1 MAGVALYW
9 HTIRHLKPIQ
19 LYGRVWF
26 RLSRP
31 RVDPRP
37 APTRRPAAA
46 DAWVPGAERPASMRG
61 PRRFEFLNEPHE
73 LAERGWDDP
82 RLGKLWRYHLHYF
95 DDLNASEAASRAA
108 WHHALLTRW
117 VRENPPPRGTGWEPY
132 PTSLRVVNWIK
143 WALRGNALPPECVHS
158 LAVQVRWLSRRVE
171 TYLLGNHLFVNAK
184 ALVFAGLYF
193 DGPEAT
199 GWLERGLRILTGQL
213 PEQILPDGGQFER
226 STMYH
231 ALALEDMLDLCNL
244 AATYGLAIAS
254 RWRAL
259 TGPMRQWLM
268 TMCHPDGQISQFN
281 DAALDI
287 APAPQ
292 ALEQYARRLGLAG
305 LAAPQPVTQLGDSGY
320 VRVERAP
327 AVVLLDVAP
336 VGPDHVFAHA
346 HADTLSFELSLFGR
360 RVLVNSGT
368 SCYGCGAER
377 LRQRGTA
384 AHNTVVVDGA
394 DSSEV
399 WSDFRLGRRARPV
412 GLEVARNGVVVV
424 RCAHDGYE
432 RLPGKPR
439 HARRW
444 SIGPHALIVHD
455 TLTGAFRCAQARFHL
470 HPSVVVHDGGDR
482 EGIVHLE
489 LPNGDMV
496 RFSVTGGRLR
506 QERTTWHPRFGVSQ
520 PNVCLAVDF
529 SGPELG
535 TEVRWSGTE

>member
-9 HTIRHLKPIQ
+9 NTIRHLKPIQ

-26 RLSRP
+26 GLSRP
-31 RVDPRP
+31 RVDLRP
-37 APTRRPAAA
+37 APARRHAAA
-46 DAWVPGAERPASMRG
+46 GAWVPGAERPASMHG
-61 PRRFEFLNEPHE
+61 PGRFEFLNDARE
-73 LAERGWDDP
+73 LAEHGWDDP
-82 RLGKLWRYHLHYF
+82 RLGRLWRYHLHYF
-95 DDLNASEAASRAA
+95 DDLNASDAASRAA
-108 WHHALLTRW
+108 WHYELLTRW

-132 PTSLRVVNWIK
+132 PTSLRIVNWIK
-143 WALRGNALPPECVHS
+143 WALRGNALPPECVQS

-171 TYLLGNHLFVNAK
+171 THLLGNHLFVNAK

-199 GWLERGLRILTGQL
+199 GWLERGLRILTAQV

-244 AATYGLAIAS
+244 AATYGMAIAS
-254 RWRAL
+254 RWRVL
-259 TGPMRQWLM
+259 TGSMRAWLM

-305 LAAPQPVTQLGDSGY
+305 LATPQPVTQLGDSGY

-336 VGPDHVFAHA
+336 VGADHVFAHA

-399 WSDFRLGRRARPV
+399 WSDFRVGRRARPI
-412 GLEVARNGVVVV
+412 GLAVARDGVIEV

-432 RLPGKPR
+432 RLPGKPG
-439 HARRW
+439 HTRRW
-444 SIGPHALIVHD
+444 SIGADALVVHD
-455 TLTGAFRCAQARFHL
+455 TISGSFRSAQARFHL
-470 HPSVVVHDGGDR
+470 HPSVIVHDDRER
-482 EGIVHLE
+482 EGIVQLD
-489 LPNGDMV
+489 LPTGDRV
-496 RFSVTGGRLR
+496 RVSVTGGRLR

-529 SGPELG
+529 SGPELS
-535 TEVRWSGTE
+535 TELRWSRTE

>member
-9 HTIRHLKPIQ
+9 NTIRYLKPIQ
-19 LYGRVWF
+19 LFGRVWF

-31 RVDPRP
+31 RVDLRP
-37 APTRRPAAA
+37 APARRHAAA
-46 DAWVPGAERPASMRG
+46 GAWVPGAERPASMHG
-61 PRRFEFLNEPHE
+61 PGRFEFLNDARE
-73 LAERGWDDP
+73 LAEHGWDDP
-82 RLGKLWRYHLHYF
+82 RLGRLWRYHLHYF
-95 DDLNASEAASRAA
+95 DDLNANEAASRGA
-108 WHHALLTRW
+108 WHHELLTRW

-132 PTSLRVVNWIK
+132 PTSLRIVNWIK
-143 WALRGNALPPECVHS
+143 WSFRGNALPPECVGS

-171 TYLLGNHLFVNAK
+171 THLLGNHLFVNAK

-193 DGPEAT
+193 DGPEAA
-199 GWLERGLRILTGQL
+199 GWLERGLRILAAQL

-244 AATYGLAIAS
+244 AATYRLTIAS

-259 TGPMRQWLM
+259 TGPMRAWLI

-292 ALEQYARRLGLAG
+292 GLEEYARRLGLASV
-305 LAAPQPVTQLGDSGY
+305 AAPQPVTQLGDSGY

-327 AVVLLDVAP
+327 AVMLLDVAP
-336 VGPDHVFAHA
+336 VGADHVFAHA

-399 WSDFRLGRRARPV
+399 WSDFRVGRRARPI
-412 GLEVARNGVVVV
+412 GLEVARDGVIVV

-439 HARRW
+439 HTRRW
-444 SIGPHALIVHD
+444 SIGADALVVND
-455 TLTGAFRCAQARFHL
+455 TISGAFRSAQARFHL
-470 HPSVVVHDGGDR
+470 HPSVVVHEGGEPER
-482 EGIVHLE
+482 TMHLE
-489 LPNGDMV
+489 LPNGERV

-529 SGPELG
+529 SGPDLSTEL
-535 TEVRWSGTE
+535 RWSGTE